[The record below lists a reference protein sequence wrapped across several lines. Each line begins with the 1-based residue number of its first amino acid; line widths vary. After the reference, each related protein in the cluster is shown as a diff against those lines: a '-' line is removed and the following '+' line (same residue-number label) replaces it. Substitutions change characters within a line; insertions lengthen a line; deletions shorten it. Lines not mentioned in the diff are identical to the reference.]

1 MRLMRMVLALACI
14 LSMAGV
20 AFAAKEHG
28 ATKHYEDSILKMTD
42 KGTFSVEMLLHGHA
56 LTMGLNEFDIIIH
69 DAKDRDVPGAR
80 LTITPWMPGMGHGVL
95 EKPEVTDRG
104 GGLYNVKNVMIS
116 MGGHWEVRVRV
127 EAGGETDSAV
137 FNFPDIQA
145 GGKKMPVGSAETSGT
160 KKTDGGT
167 FEVTYESKRDDI
179 PVGKIHSWVLT
190 VKDAGGAPVNGASIT
205 IRGGM
210 PAHGHGLPTIP
221 EVTEELGGGR
231 YLVEG
236 MKFSMPGHWVLTITM
251 EHGGKKDSVTF
262 AIML

>member
-1 MRLMRMVLALACI
+1 MFVVLACI
-14 LSMAGV
+14 FPLAGL
-20 AFAAKEHG
+20 AFAAGEHG
-28 ATKHYEDSILKMTD
+28 ITKHYEGSILQMTD
-42 KGTFSVEMLLHGHA
+42 QGSFSVEMLLHGHA
-56 LTMGLNEFDIIIH
+56 LQMGLNEFDIIIH
-69 DAKDRDVPGAR
+69 DATDRDVPGAK
-80 LTITPWMPGMGHGVL
+80 LTITPWMPSMGHGVL
-95 EKPEVTDRG
+95 EKPEITDRG
-104 GGLYNVKNVMIS
+104 GGLYNVKNVMLS
-116 MGGHWEVRVRV
+116 MGGHWELRVRV
-127 EAGGETDSAV
+127 EAGGETDSVV
-137 FNFPDIQA
+137 FDFPDTQA
-145 GGKKMPVGSAETSGT
+145 GGKKMPVGAAETSAT

-236 MKFSMPGHWVLTITM
+236 MKFSMPGHWVLTITV